1 MLVNSRNVPPMRA
14 TRNLALIPKENPP
27 EQIKDLTRTP
37 QKNSLVTREAKRKV
51 QKKKCHSTA
60 ESARESKKTKPK
72 ALKTEL
78 QESGKTKQK
87 KHANV
92 EDSDSLQFA
101 IRNLNSTLMTL
112 QKDVEEL
119 KNSKPASEPAPA
131 KIAVVKESFPQFP
144 LPQPDA
150 GLIPQQLM
158 LMHQNPSSASLLQ

>member
-1 MLVNSRNVPPMRA
+1 M
-14 TRNLALIPKENPP
+14 
-27 EQIKDLTRTP
+27 
-37 QKNSLVTREAKRKV
+37 
-51 QKKKCHSTA
+51 
-60 ESARESKKTKPK
+60 
-72 ALKTEL
+72 
-78 QESGKTKQK
+78 QESGKKKQK

-101 IRNLNSTLMTL
+101 IRNLNSTFMTL

-131 KIAVVKESFPQFP
+131 KMAVAKESFPQFH

-158 LMHQNPSSASLLQ
+158 LMHQNPYLLPPSFKNQQAKNRKFYKL